1 MSPYEIHVLLDIHA
15 LAGMQHSQY
24 SSAPIY
30 LETLWSFQR
39 HGLIDKVDS
48 PVLTERGKAY
58 VYLLESLPLPVAH
71 WSIPG
76 PWNPQIPPCTFKVG
90 KGEE

>member
-1 MSPYEIHVLLDIHA
+1 MTPYEIHVLLDIHA

-30 LETLWSFQR
+30 LETLMRFR
-39 HGLIDKVDS
+39 RDGLIDDVDH
-48 PVLTERGKAY
+48 PMLTERGKAY
-58 VYLLESLPLPVAH
+58 VYMLTYLPLPVAH

-76 PWNPQIPPCTFKVG
+76 PWNPQIPPCTFDA
-90 KGEE
+90 KGEGR